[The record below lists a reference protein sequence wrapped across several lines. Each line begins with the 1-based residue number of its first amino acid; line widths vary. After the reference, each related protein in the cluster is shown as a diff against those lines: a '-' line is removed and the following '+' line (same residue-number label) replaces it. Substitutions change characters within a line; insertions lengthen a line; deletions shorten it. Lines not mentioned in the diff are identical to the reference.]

1 MNRPLWTTALCY
13 AGGVLL
19 GWRLAV
25 SVPALLALCGTALV
39 AVLAVPRFRRWSLPA
54 LAALLGWASY
64 SVQHRT
70 SAPDDLR
77 STTPPLPA
85 IVTVRGTL
93 LERPEHRVYD
103 ARDGE
108 MWRTHCV
115 VTVEQLIA
123 VSEPR
128 AVSGRVAVTA
138 PGAFG
143 PEFHAGR
150 RVAIN
155 GVLQTPRGPAA
166 PGLFDYAAWLRQRG
180 IHFHLVTQVPADW
193 TLLDDSARPPLLDRF
208 EQWARRTLA
217 RGLPAEDEPLRLTWA
232 MALGWRAAL
241 TDEVAEPYMRSGTMH
256 LFAISGL
263 HVALIAGLLVA
274 LLRAARVPRGAC
286 GLVALPLLWFYTAAT
301 GWQPSAVR
309 SAIMM
314 SIVVGGW
321 ALRRPGDLL
330 NSLGAAAFVILA
342 FDPGQLFQASFQLSF
357 FVVLNLALLLPPM
370 QERVQRWL
378 APDPLLPPE
387 LRPRWLRLFDPPV
400 RWLAFSITTSVAAWL
415 GSLPLTAYYFNLF
428 TPVSLPAN
436 VVVVPLSGAA
446 LACNLGSLLCAGWLP
461 WAGELFNHA
470 GWFWMRAMDGLSEWF
485 ARWPG
490 AYWHVPSPTVPEMIA
505 YYAAL
510 VALVSG
516 WALGERR
523 WRWIAPLTAV
533 VFIALA
539 GARWF
544 PTRNDLTLTVLP
556 LSGGEAVW
564 INAPGRADDLLVDCG
579 DERSADM
586 VLKPFLRAQG
596 VNFLPRL
603 ALTHGDLRN
612 IGGWPLIARE
622 FQAAQTITGPL
633 RFRSTAYRAILDELA
648 QSPERHRTLTRGD
661 TLGTWRVLHPA
672 TGDAFDNA
680 DDGAL
685 VLLGELHG
693 VRVLLLSDLGRDGQ
707 RLLLERE
714 PNLHADL
721 VIAGLPE
728 RDQPLSDSLVARLQ
742 PKVIFVTDAEQP
754 ATQRASRELRDR
766 LERSGAQVLYG
777 RETGAVTIRFS
788 ARGWRITCAAGQNV
802 FQTHEA
808 LSP

>member
-1 MNRPLWTTALCY
+1 MNRPLWITALCY

-19 GWRLAV
+19 GWRLEV
-25 SVPALLALCGTALV
+25 SVPVLLALGGEALAAALV
-39 AVLAVPRFRRWSLPA
+39 VPRARRWLLPA
-54 LAALLGWASY
+54 LAALLGWANY
-64 SVQHRT
+64 SLQHRVIG
-70 SAPDDLR
+70 PEDLR
-77 STTPPLPA
+77 HTAPPLPA
-85 IVTVRGTL
+85 IVTVHGTL
-93 LERPEHRVYD
+93 LERPEHRLHD

-108 MWRTHCV
+108 AWRTHCIV
-115 VTVEQLIA
+115 AVEQLTA
-123 VSEPR
+123 GGETRPVF
-128 AVSGRVAVTA
+128 GRVAVTA

-143 PEFHAGR
+143 PEYHAGR
-150 RVAIN
+150 RVAIT

-166 PGLFDYAAWLRQRG
+166 PGLFDYAAWLRRRG
-180 IHFHLVTQVPADW
+180 IHFLLVTRSPADW
-193 TLLDDSARPPLLDRF
+193 TLRDDPAAPPLADRF
-208 EQWARRTLA
+208 ERWARRTLA
-217 RGLPAEDEPLRLTWA
+217 RGLPAEDEALRLNWA

-274 LLRAARVPRGAC
+274 LLRAARVPRGVC

-309 SAIMM
+309 ATVMM
-314 SIVVGGW
+314 SLVVGGW

-357 FVVLNLALLLPPM
+357 FVVLNLALLLPAM

-387 LRPRWLRLFDPPV
+387 LRPRWLRLLDPPV
-400 RWLAFSITTSVAAWL
+400 RWLVFSVTTSVAAWL

-446 LACNLGSLLCAGWLP
+446 LACNLGSLLCGGWLP

-490 AYWHVPSPTVPEMIA
+490 AYWHVPPPTVLEMIA
-505 YYAAL
+505 GYAAL
-510 VALVSG
+510 LALVSG
-516 WALGERR
+516 WALRRRRRR
-523 WRWIAPLTAV
+523 WFMPLAV
-533 VFIALA
+533 VVFAGLAALRW
-539 GARWF
+539 GPAR
-544 PTRNDLTLTVLP
+544 DAMTLTVLP
-556 LSGGEAVW
+556 LAGGQAVW
-564 INAPGRADDLLVDCG
+564 FDAPGRADDLLVDCG
-579 DERSADM
+579 DERPAEQ

-596 VNFLPRL
+596 INFLPRL
-603 ALTHGDLRN
+603 ALTHGDRRH

-622 FQAAQTITGPL
+622 FRVAETITGPL
-633 RFRSTAYRAILDELA
+633 RFRSAAYRATLDALA
-648 QSPERHRTLTRGD
+648 RSSQRHRRLARGD
-661 TLGTWRVLHPA
+661 RFGPWRVLHPA
-672 TGDAFDNA
+672 ATDAFPRA

-685 VLLGELHG
+685 VLFGELRG

-714 PNLHADL
+714 PHLRADL
-721 VIAGLPE
+721 VIAGPP
-728 RDQPLSDSLVARLQ
+728 DQSTPWNGELLARLQ
-742 PKVIFVTDAEQP
+742 PRVIVLADAATP
-754 ATQRASRELRDR
+754 ATHRAGRALREQ
-766 LERSGAQVLYG
+766 LEGSGARVLWG
-777 RETGAVTIRFS
+777 SNTGGVTVHINPK
-788 ARGWRITCAAGQNV
+788 GWRMDDAAGR
-802 FQTHEA
+802 HLWPE
-808 LSP
+808 